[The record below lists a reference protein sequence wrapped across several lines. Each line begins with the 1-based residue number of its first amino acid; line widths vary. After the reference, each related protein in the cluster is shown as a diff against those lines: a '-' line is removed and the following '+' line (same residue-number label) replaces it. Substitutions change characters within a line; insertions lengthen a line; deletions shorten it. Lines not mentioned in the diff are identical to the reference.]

1 MEKIINK
8 IKTSIESYL
17 TENIENE
24 DKAIDF
30 ILYNPKTNESYVLAS
45 NGVDEI
51 ILFAPY
57 TKNYPKGYTNVPDW
71 DFNLDEYFFKELQNG
86 YEIGFITNDVNYGLW
101 STIDELYPED
111 IENIKGVQKYL
122 KYCVDNNITKEKL
135 SKIMNNDV
143 PDIMKFYQE
152 QNDNSLSDIKESDKA
167 LFRTKMESDMKHN
180 GEIVDVIDFQKGK
193 DIYSDRYTIKFND
206 GTIRDNIMSAEL
218 NFNYSKKKDE
228 RSR

>member
-1 MEKIINK
+1 M
-8 IKTSIESYL
+8 
-17 TENIENE
+17 
-24 DKAIDF
+24 
-30 ILYNPKTNESYVLAS
+30 
-45 NGVDEI
+45 
-51 ILFAPY
+51 
-57 TKNYPKGYTNVPDW
+57 
-71 DFNLDEYFFKELQNG
+71 DEYFFKELQNG

-101 STIDELYPED
+101 STIDEFYPED

-135 SKIMNNDV
+135 SKLMNNDV
-143 PDIMKFYQE
+143 PDIMKFYQK
-152 QNDNSLSDIKESDKA
+152 QNDNSLSDIKESNKA

-206 GTIRDNIMSAEL
+206 GTIRDNIMSVEL

>member
-8 IKTSIESYL
+8 IKTIIESYL

-57 TKNYPKGYTNVPDW
+57 TKNYPKGYMNVPDW
-71 DFNLDEYFFKELQNG
+71 DFNFDEYFFEELQNG
-86 YEIGFITNDVNYGLW
+86 YEIGFITNNVNYGLW
-101 STIDELYPED
+101 STIDEFYPED

-143 PDIMKFYQE
+143 PDIMKFYQWV
-152 QNDNSLSDIKESDKA
+152 QIAA
-167 LFRTKMESDMKHN
+167 L
-180 GEIVDVIDFQKGK
+180 
-193 DIYSDRYTIKFND
+193 
-206 GTIRDNIMSAEL
+206 
-218 NFNYSKKKDE
+218 
-228 RSR
+228 